1 MAKRGVTGQMGK
13 PIEQTTIKEIL
24 SSRSYAGTMVLQK
37 NYMTEGHIRK
47 RNKGELPMYLVDEM
61 FEPLVSEEDY
71 QRVLEIRQ
79 RRAELFPNN
88 QDNLNT

>member
-1 MAKRGVTGQMGK
+1 M
-13 PIEQTTIKEIL
+13 
-24 SSRSYAGTMVLQK
+24 LQK